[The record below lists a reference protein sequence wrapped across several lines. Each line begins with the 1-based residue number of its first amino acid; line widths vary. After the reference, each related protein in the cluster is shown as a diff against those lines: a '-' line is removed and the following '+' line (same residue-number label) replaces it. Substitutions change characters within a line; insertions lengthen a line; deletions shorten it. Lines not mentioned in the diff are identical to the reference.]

1 VFASSLPVT
10 IGRPYGNDWWL
21 NNGAEQFVKDG
32 APSHTDGSGSTN
44 HGTLDQWRAAFPNAQ
59 VLAFGFSLGSGV
71 KGDGVLNAINFNG
84 DRYTFRQA
92 VTLTSKDECKN
103 RGWATS
109 TNPPYRNQGECV
121 SSLAKKK

>member
-1 VFASSLPVT
+1 MFASSLPVT

-32 APSHTDGSGSTN
+32 APSRTDGSGSTN

-71 KGDGVLNAINFNG
+71 KGDGVLDAITFNG
-84 DRYTFRQA
+84 DR
-92 VTLTSKDECKN
+92 
-103 RGWATS
+103 
-109 TNPPYRNQGECV
+109 
-121 SSLAKKK
+121 